1 MKGQKLVNE
10 NTKYVDLLDED
21 KPISGQKFVCLSF
34 ISPEEHIKN
43 KELFYF
49 EKYLKN
55 FEFKKTFEKYT
66 QFLNFVSYK
75 YNLNFD
81 NLTKDMEEF
90 VEEEKDNLFLTNLDD
105 EYKSFIFSILFT
117 MYLNLV

>member
-1 MKGQKLVNE
+1 MSTKKGKTKTKECVNE

-49 EKYLKN
+49 QKYLKN
-55 FEFKKTFEKYT
+55 FEFKKTFEKIYT
-66 QFLNFVSYK
+66 
-75 YNLNFD
+75 
-81 NLTKDMEEF
+81 
-90 VEEEKDNLFLTNLDD
+90 
-105 EYKSFIFSILFT
+105 IFKFCKL
-117 MYLNLV
+117 